1 VYPSLFLSLFLCF
14 SLRRAYRI
22 IGASSDPSTNRRR
35 GGSANNV
42 VRVTSLARRR
52 RSLAAGRRTRKAA
65 PRISTAEDIS
75 SRDCGGTAAAERQRL
90 RPAPTET
97 PRSHWRRRRS
107 SRRAIAAEPCGD
119 IWRRAP
125 NRDSASRHFAINSRD
140 SRLPPSS
147 DREVPLSRYRGPFPR
162 RFFLNRFI
170 SIFIYLDFHIDNTI
184 ERFIP
189 FPYQCISSIVCVFIL
204 YHIFLIYITKLSNI
218 LTDAWSLHRCVVS
231 VQNAA

>member
-1 VYPSLFLSLFLCF
+1 MTTDRGNSVSSRARSLFLPLDSSVVYPSLFLSLSLCF

-35 GGSANNV
+35 GGSANDV
-42 VRVTSLARRR
+42 ARVTSLARRR

-107 SRRAIAAEPCGD
+107 SCRAIAAEPCGD

-125 NRDSASRHFAINSRD
+125 NRDSASWHFAINSRD

-147 DREVPLSRYRGPFPR
+147 DREVPLSRPVSAKV
-162 RFFLNRFI
+162 FLK
-170 SIFIYLDFHIDNTI
+170 SIYIDIYLF
-184 ERFIP
+184 R
-189 FPYQCISSIVCVFIL
+189 FPY
-204 YHIFLIYITKLSNI
+204 
-218 LTDAWSLHRCVVS
+218 R
-231 VQNAA
+231 